1 MSDKPKA
8 GDPTPELALP
18 LVGGGEARFGGAGR
32 WQLAVVYRGKHCPL
46 CRRYLGRL
54 EEVKQRFADLGVEI
68 LLLSGDPEE
77 KAAATREEWGLGLP
91 LAHSLSLD
99 QMKRLGLYVSE
110 PRSPQETDRP
120 FAEPGLFVT
129 NPDGRLQIVDI
140 SNAPFARPDL
150 EGLAGGLAF
159 VQDKGYPIRGT
170 LA

>member
-8 GDPTPELALP
+8 GDVTPAITLP
-18 LVGGGEARFGGAGR
+18 LVGGGEASLGGRGR

-54 EEVKQRFADLGVEI
+54 GELSERFAALDTEI

-77 KAAATREEWGLGLP
+77 KAAATKEEWQVGLP
-91 LAHSLSLD
+91 IAYGLTVE
-99 QMKRLGLYVSE
+99 QMGTLGLYVSA
-110 PRSPQETDRP
+110 PRSEQETDRP

-129 NPDGRLQIVDI
+129 NPEGRLQVVDI

-150 EGLAGGLAF
+150 ETLANGLAF
-159 VQDKGYPIRGT
+159 VQQKDYPIRGT
-170 LA
+170 LG